1 MTIAV
6 APAADPKLVALAKN
20 IADLDDLVR
29 MLVKAMPQVKPW
41 QRRLIA
47 QLLELER
54 LVQILRMTIAMERP
68 DREILEGAKALCIH
82 SRQTSAAAAGTRVDA
97 VTKAS
102 LCLVGSLAASILQLM
117 EQRRT

>member
-20 IADLDDLVR
+20 IADLDGVVR
-29 MLVKAMPQVKPW
+29 MLVKAMPQAKPW